1 MPDLLVKLYEL
12 PDVKPYVDKL
22 QTEGINVRRAMAYEK
37 HQVVKWVEDN
47 FGQGWASECD
57 IAFSRNPVSCFI
69 AVENRSVI
77 GFACYDSAA
86 KNFFGPIGVAEHAR
100 SRGIGGALLLSAL
113 DAMSQIGYA
122 YAIIGG
128 VGSAEFYVTT
138 VGAIEIP
145 GSSPGIYR
153 DRLG

>member
-12 PDVKPYVDKL
+12 PDVKPHIDKL
-22 QTEGINVRRAMAYEK
+22 RTEGINVRRAMAYEK
-37 HQVVKWVEDN
+37 RQVVKWVEDN
-47 FGQGWASECD
+47 FGQGWASECEVS
-57 IAFSRNPVSCFI
+57 FSRNPVSCFI
-69 AVENRSVI
+69 AVENKSVI
-77 GFACYDSAA
+77 GFACYDSTA
-86 KNFFGPIGVAEHAR
+86 KNFFGPIGVAEQSR
-100 SRGIGGALLLSAL
+100 SRGIGEALLLSAL

-138 VGAIEIP
+138 AGAIEIP

-153 DRLG
+153 DRLE